1 MANTNNTK
9 PSTENDKKS
18 NKIAGKR
25 KTDKKNEN
33 VLESGVTETDA
44 ERGFKEGLANNS
56 DTEKNSRQQK

>member
-1 MANTNNTK
+1 MANTNNKK

-18 NKIAGKR
+18 NKIAGKQ

>member
-18 NKIAGKR
+18 NKIAGKQ
-25 KTDKKNEN
+25 KTDKTNEN
-33 VLESGVTETDA
+33 VLESNVTETEA

>member
-18 NKIAGKR
+18 DKIAGKQ
-25 KTDKKNEN
+25 KTYKTNEN
-33 VLESGVTETDA
+33 VLESGVNETDV

>member
-18 NKIAGKR
+18 DKIAGKQ
-25 KTDKKNEN
+25 KTDKTNEN
-33 VLESGVTETDA
+33 VLESGVTETDV

>member
-1 MANTNNTK
+1 MANTNNKK

-18 NKIAGKR
+18 NKIAGKQ

-56 DTEKNSRQQK
+56 DTEKNSLQQK